1 MPTNLNKWTCKH
13 CQRTY
18 FETYKYKHVLTNKH
32 IKNERAEAEVAPP
45 PANPVAEVVVMHAK
59 HDAIQDATP
68 PAPVVCTPCP
78 TPPNEPKPR
87 GWTGWRRVRR
97 IKQSKCDSDSDE
109 SLEEVDIHPLNS
121 IQYIP
126 DEDDY
131 YGSIEWL
138 YDV

>member
-78 TPPNEPKPR
+78 TGTKPR

-97 IKQSKCDSDSDE
+97 IKQSKFEDSDSDE